1 MMASQGTIPSA
12 KPLNGTNNFDGNGTL
27 ELVEKTFD
35 GNGSYFSKDSVGG
48 KTGYLKHS
56 LTSCSI

>member
-12 KPLNGTNNFDGNGTL
+12 KPLNSTNDFDGNGTL

-35 GNGSYFSKDSVGG
+35 GNGSYFSKASVGG
-48 KTGYLKHS
+48 KPGSLKHS
-56 LTSCSI
+56 LTACST